1 MQTALP
7 AYFAAGF
14 SCIIAAMTLNLNTLH
29 CMPLPARVNLTEL
42 AEADQPPPRA
52 AQSGFFL
59 TGSND
64 LRLQA
69 VAAQMLDGC
78 SVGEL
83 HIAIADES
91 AAMLPHLYMDEAY
104 TLAISDNLVELQ
116 SASVWGGLRGI
127 ATLAQLAQQRQ
138 LYAGLKIQDAPRF
151 AWRGLSLD
159 VARHFFPLA
168 SLTAVVDGLAALKM
182 NVLHLHL
189 SDDQAFRFPST
200 AYPSL
205 ASEQHYTV
213 TELKELVG
221 YAADRGIR
229 VVPELDVPGH
239 VTAWLVAYPQWGS
252 GIVSP
257 TTRFGVHKGCLNPL
271 DESVYEAIDALLD
284 ELGDIFPDEY
294 IHVGGDEVS
303 PTWWQEDDAI
313 GAYLREQQMSAQDLQ
328 NVFLRRVCSMVSN
341 TGKQAVAW
349 DEVLHRDM
357 PECVVQNW
365 RGATTRDRALALS
378 MPVLVSAPYY
388 LDLNYPADLHYGF
401 DPEATQSQW
410 LAQEDALQDDP
421 RLRHVADGIE
431 WTKQWRAG
439 NVAFDGPVKVLGG
452 EACLWS
458 ELVVPEVL
466 PTRLW
471 SRLPVVAERL
481 WSPAECTNNDDMYQ
495 RLQSCWRSLPEDPEA
510 LCMQNL
516 HKFGCGEALTTL
528 VALLEP
534 VKWYGRLLGE
544 QALQARLAG
553 TEMPKARPYQVDTP
567 LNRVADF
574 LLPESMAARR
584 LNEQDLVQGADRVV
598 QLYNQAQHEKLP
610 QELCDAVEALLQ
622 GAEVVLAASAAS
634 ISNAE
639 ALTRLQS
646 LDVPYGEYIAAP
658 LHYWRA
664 ALGGAEFA

>member
-1 MQTALP
+1 
-7 AYFAAGF
+7 
-14 SCIIAAMTLNLNTLH
+14 MTMKPSTLH

-42 AEADQPPPRA
+42 AGKDQLAPSA
-52 AQSGFFL
+52 AQSGFVL
-59 TGSND
+59 TGNKD
-64 LRLQA
+64 PRLRT
-69 VAAQMLDGC
+69 VAAQMLNGL
-78 SVGEL
+78 SVGKL
-83 HIAIADES
+83 HISVGDES
-91 AAMLPHLYMDEAY
+91 AATLPHLHMDEAY
-104 TLAISDNLVELQ
+104 TLAVTDDLIEVQ
-116 SASVWGGLRGI
+116 AASVWGGLRGI
-127 ATLAQLAQQRQ
+127 ATLAQLARQQQ
-138 LYAGLKIQDAPRF
+138 LYTGLKIHDAPRF

-159 VARHFFPLA
+159 VARHFFPLT

-189 SDDQAFRFPST
+189 SDDQAFRFPS
-200 AYPSL
+200 AAFPRL

-229 VVPELDVPGH
+229 VIPELDMPGH

-252 GIVSP
+252 GIVAP

-271 DESVYEAIDALLD
+271 DESVYEAIDALLG
-284 ELGDIFPDEY
+284 ELGDIFPDDY

-303 PTWWQEDDAI
+303 PSWWQEDAAI
-313 GAYLREQQMSAQDLQ
+313 GAHLREQQMSAQDLQ
-328 NVFLRRVCSMVSN
+328 NVFLCRVCSLVSN
-341 TGKQAVAW
+341 RGKKAVAW
-349 DEVLHRDM
+349 DEVLHPDM
-357 PECVVQNW
+357 PQCVVQNW
-365 RGATTRDRALALS
+365 RGATTRDRALMLS

-388 LDLNYPADLHYGF
+388 LDLNYPADLHYRF
-401 DPEATQSQW
+401 DPEATLSQW
-410 LAQEDALQDDP
+410 LAQEDALQNDP

-431 WTKQWRAG
+431 WTRQWRAG
-439 NVAFDGPVKVLGG
+439 NVAFDGAVKVLGG

-481 WSPAECTNNDDMYQ
+481 WSPAECTNASDMYQ

-510 LCMQNL
+510 LAMQNL
-516 HKFGCGEALTTL
+516 HNFGCGDALTAL
-528 VALLEP
+528 IALLEP

-544 QALQARLAG
+544 QALRARLAG

-584 LNEQDLVQGADRVV
+584 LNELGLAHGADRVV
-598 QLYNQAQHEKLP
+598 QLFNQAQRNKLP
-610 QELCDAVEALLQ
+610 QELSDAIAALLQ
-622 GAEVVLAASAAS
+622 GAEVVLAASAES

-639 ALTRLQS
+639 ALTRLQA
-646 LDVPYGEYIAAP
+646 LDVPYGEYIVAP
-658 LHYWRA
+658 LHFWRA
-664 ALGGAEFA
+664 ALGSAEHA